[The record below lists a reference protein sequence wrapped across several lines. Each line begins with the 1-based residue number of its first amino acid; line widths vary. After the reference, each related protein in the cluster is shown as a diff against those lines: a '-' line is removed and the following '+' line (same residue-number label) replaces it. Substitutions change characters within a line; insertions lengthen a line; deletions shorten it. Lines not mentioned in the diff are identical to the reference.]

1 MGYCRLEEEGP
12 RRRREKKKRSWRI
25 NRDRWYKRIFDRQGL
40 GSSRGAACT
49 TAIRSVDRSKPVK
62 TRGPPSFV
70 TTPVLGSL
78 WLFFD
83 VILTLSSSSSSF
95 APLAMPLKKG
105 GGGRGG
111 GKEGEREEEEKK
123 GKRRRRGTKPR
134 NYIFFFLVG
143 RTYVVAQPSSF
154 WSNLSLSLLL
164 LLSRQCY
171 NQCGNLASLKAK
183 KSPGQPFSGRRY
195 IEV

>member
-12 RRRREKKKRSWRI
+12 RRRRKKKKRSWRI

-49 TAIRSVDRSKPVK
+49 TASRSVDRSKPVK
-62 TRGPPSFV
+62 TRGLPSFV

-83 VILTLSSSSSSF
+83 VILTLSSSSSF

-123 GKRRRRGTKPR
+123 RKKKKKRNQTSEL
-134 NYIFFFLVG
+134 YIFFLGGPYVCRRSTQLV
-143 RTYVVAQPSSF
+143 
-154 WSNLSLSLLL
+154 L
-164 LLSRQCY
+164 
-171 NQCGNLASLKAK
+171 
-183 KSPGQPFSGRRY
+183 
-195 IEV
+195 E